1 MDIFGFHKG
10 KNTSTISRLFRGP
23 FCSWMSPTV
32 ALQTPKPATCTIKET
47 ENMPPYFRQSF
58 ASRQPSPC
66 SSGGFLSV
74 PRWRHYWL
82 GGNISQAD
90 IRSQP
95 CGGSVTPRA
104 TPSAT
109 QTNCLKKRPHIC
121 HSQQA
126 LVRFLFTLWTPS
138 SSMVLFCF
146 LFILWPTVTLCKQK
160 HMELL

>member
-1 MDIFGFHKG
+1 MSSLGFFGDGYFWIG
-10 KNTSTISRLFRGP
+10 KNPSTISQLFRGP

-74 PRWRHYWL
+74 PRWHHYWL

-90 IRSQP
+90 IRSEPWGVRHPQGYTFRHTDKLFEKKKKNATHLPQP
-95 CGGSVTPRA
+95 AGFGPFPV
-104 TPSAT
+104 
-109 QTNCLKKRPHIC
+109 H
-121 HSQQA
+121 
-126 LVRFLFTLWTPS
+126 TLD
-138 SSMVLFCF
+138 
-146 LFILWPTVTLCKQK
+146 TL
-160 HMELL
+160 